1 MGELIYKDLSYKII
15 GCVYKSF
22 NELGFGYREKIY
34 QRALAEEFKKE
45 RIHYKSE
52 SPAKLIYNG
61 KIIGKYFL
69 DFVVEDKVILELK
82 IANDFYTRDIKQILG
97 YLKAKNLRLGILII
111 LNRKGIKYRRI
122 VN

>member
-1 MGELIYKDLSYKII
+1 MGELIYKDLSYRII

-34 QRALAEEFKKE
+34 QRALSEELKKE
-45 RIHYKSE
+45 KILFKTE
-52 SPAKLIYNG
+52 CPVKLIYNG

-69 DFVVEDKVILELK
+69 DFIVENKIIIELK
-82 IANDFYTRDIKQILG
+82 IANDFYSRDIKQVLG
-97 YLKAKNLRLGILII
+97 YLKAKSLRLGILII